1 MKPDKIIIRSEDSEE
16 YTQAINSLTD
26 VINTQLATVG
36 IVTDESYFYGET
48 SSLTHDLERFLEK
61 PTSLCL
67 RKVVIPAGIPSFNN
81 TNHQLKCMKRHKTD
95 ATQHQLF
102 NVTMPLTK
110 AYTDY
115 TSFNSAFNASLQGAG
130 SSNFSSTINADGVLL
145 ITSNDP
151 NYDVWVIERNLK
163 FGFLFPFF
171 PLGGNVVGGSTCV
184 QLAQT
189 KVIYIETNI
198 ETENYVSNA
207 STKVSTFIP
216 YTQDVKTLKAGSFS
230 WTNPSDFFY
239 KIQPANYDRL
249 RIRFLDDYMNPMN
262 FNFQPCAIE
271 LDVLYQDSVNEGRS
285 EYQTAL
291 ARNSYIQPPVD
302 IR

>member
-16 YTQAINSLTD
+16 YTQAINSLTE

-36 IVTDESYFYGET
+36 VITEEQYYYGET

-61 PTSLCL
+61 PSSLCL

-81 TNHQLKCMKRHKTD
+81 TNNKLRCMKRHKTD
-95 ATQHQLF
+95 STQHQRF
-102 NVTMPLTK
+102 EVTMPLTK
-110 AYTDY
+110 AYTEYAD
-115 TSFNSAFNASLQGAG
+115 FNTDFNASLQSAG
-130 SSNFSSTINADGVLL
+130 SSNFSSGISAHGVLVL
-145 ITSNDP
+145 TSSDA
-151 NYDVWVIERNLK
+151 NYDIWVIERNIK
-163 FGFLFPFF
+163 FGFLFPYF
-171 PLGGNVVGGSTCV
+171 PVLSSSVGGATCV

-207 STKVSTFIP
+207 STKISTFIP

-239 KIQPANYDRL
+239 KIQAANYDRI
-249 RIRFLDDYMNPMN
+249 RIRFLDDFMNPMN

-271 LDVLYQDSVNEGRS
+271 LDVLYPDSTNEGRS
-285 EYQTAL
+285 EYQAAA